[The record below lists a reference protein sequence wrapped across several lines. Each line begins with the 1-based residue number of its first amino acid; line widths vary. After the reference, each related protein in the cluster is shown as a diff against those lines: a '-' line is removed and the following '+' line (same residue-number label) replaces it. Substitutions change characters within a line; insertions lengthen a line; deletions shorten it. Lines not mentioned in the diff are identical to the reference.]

1 MKREMTKREMMMKRL
16 KVGGFEE
23 TRMKVCCLDH
33 VSHCG
38 EVGQA
43 SNVQWTTRLGFGV
56 TASYS
61 ELISLIVLRTQSF

>member
-1 MKREMTKREMMMKRL
+1 MVGELTKREMQMKRL
-16 KVGGFEE
+16 KVGGSEE
-23 TRMKVCCLDH
+23 TRIKVCCLDD
-33 VSHCG
+33 VSHYG

-61 ELISLIVLRTQSF
+61 ELISLIVLRTRSF